1 MSISYGRPMARDDE
15 GVDWPRAPRR
25 RATDDEARAL
35 ASTVRM
41 RILRICLDEACSNKE
56 IAGILGRDPASTL
69 HHVRRLVETGFLA
82 AQPARRG
89 ARGAREIPYLATGK
103 SWRMST
109 PAADRVLVD
118 AFLEEVGLVALE
130 EVETIR
136 LGLTLSPDRLRGLMD
151 RFVALLD
158 EFRADAADP
167 AARPMSLFLA
177 IHPDPN
183 RPAGGSA

>member
-1 MSISYGRPMARDDE
+1 MATDDR
-15 GVDWPRAPRR
+15 GVDWAREPRR
-25 RATDDEARAL
+25 PATDAEARAL

-41 RILRICLDEACSNKE
+41 RILRICLDEPRTNKE
-56 IAGILGRDPASTL
+56 IAGVLGKDPASTL

-89 ARGAREIPYLATGK
+89 ARGAREVPYLATGK

-109 PAADRVLVD
+109 PAADRVLLDV
-118 AFLEEVGLVALE
+118 FLDEVGLVALD

-136 LGLTLSPDRLRGLMD
+136 LGLTLTPDRLRALMD

-158 EFRADAADP
+158 EFRADDAQP
-167 AARPMSLFLA
+167 AGRPMSLFLA

-183 RPAGGSA
+183 RPVP